1 MKPYPPPRKFH
12 VQSHPF
18 RERSLTVKHTPAC
31 PSYLIPLLNLFASH
45 GEAAYPVG
53 GCVRDTLMGTVPHD
67 WDVAVTTPPDTT
79 IAICK
84 AAGYRV
90 IPTGIQHG
98 TVSVLTPHSG
108 DPADREGTYDLIECT
123 TCRTEV
129 GYTDGRHPDAV
140 TFTGLIEDDLSRR
153 DFTVNAMAFS
163 RDDEGL
169 TVIDLF
175 GGRDDLQNGIIRAVG
190 DPDTRFSEDA
200 LRLMRAIR
208 FAVKLGFTIE
218 ENTYAAIRRQAEGL
232 SRISRERISEEFQKI
247 MTSPRPEQGI
257 SLLTETGLMPY
268 VLPHGIA
275 PTGTG
280 DLSSLPSDFTIRMA
294 CLMWGKDDAKITE
307 NLAGLRLPNTVRKDI
322 LAITRS
328 CIMSAQ
334 PFSKNARR
342 WRHALGDLALPAL
355 AVRVARGDVS
365 AENLAQLV
373 RDSIEKNEP
382 VRIAD
387 LDINGTDLISLGFKP
402 GRLLQDILCDLLEV
416 VWNDPAKNTREELIK
431 EALKRKD

>member
-1 MKPYPPPRKFH
+1 MKPYTTDIFPH
-12 VQSHPF
+12 GHPC
-18 RERSLTVKHTPAC
+18 RERSFAVKHVPAC
-31 PSYLIPLLNLFASH
+31 PPYLIPLLNLFASH

-53 GCVRDTLMGTVPHD
+53 GCVRDTLMGITPHD
-67 WDVAVTTPPDTT
+67 WDVAVTTIPDTT
-79 IAICK
+79 MAICK

-98 TVSVLTPHSG
+98 TVSVLAPHTG

-123 TCRTEV
+123 TCRTEG
-129 GYTDGRHPDAV
+129 GYADGRHPDAV

-163 RDDEGL
+163 RGEEGL
-169 TVIDLF
+169 TVLDLF
-175 GGRDDLQNGIIRAVG
+175 GGREDLQSGIIRAVG

-200 LRLMRAIR
+200 LRLMRAVR

-218 ENTYAAIRRQAEGL
+218 ENTYAAICRCAEGL

-247 MTSPRPEQGI
+247 LTSPQPERGI
-257 SLLTETGLMPY
+257 ALLTETGLMPY
-268 VLPHGIA
+268 VLPKGIS
-275 PTGTG
+275 PSGTG
-280 DLSSLPSDFTIRMA
+280 NLSSLPADFTTRMA
-294 CLMWGKDDAKITE
+294 CLMWGKDDTRIIE
-307 NLAGLRLPNTVRKDI
+307 NLAGLRLSNAVRKDI
-322 LAITRS
+322 EAITRS
-328 CIMSAQ
+328 FILSAQ
-334 PFSKNARR
+334 PTPKRARQ

-355 AVRVARGDVS
+355 AVRVARGETSV
-365 AENLAQLV
+365 EELARLV
-373 RDSIEKNEP
+373 KDSIEKNEP

-387 LDINGTDLISLGFKP
+387 LDINGNDLIALGFKP

-431 EALKRKD
+431 EAIRRKD